1 MRRVVVAE
9 RETFFQ
15 ASVQE
20 GEPYR
25 WTALDTSLDVS
36 GYLRL
41 SHLAYLPPPSLE
53 ALRVF
58 EASRGISP
66 ATTVHSV
73 RAVVRTLTA
82 TKKVEEYVVACF
94 PLDVQRLCNAQTF
107 TVPPI
112 EIDQSGPATA
122 AAGPAP
128 KCSLA
133 SLLPRRRDAAAGL
146 SDTFLLP
153 CPTDIATQLNIRLG
167 LDGFTELQ
175 VDGPGTVVFTGEQ
188 RLTMVSR
195 RRHECDVY

>member
-41 SHLAYLPPPSLE
+41 SHLAYLPPSSLE

-58 EASRGISP
+58 EASRGITP
-66 ATTVHSV
+66 AAAVHSV
-73 RAVVRTLTA
+73 RAIVRTLTA
-82 TKKVEEYVVACF
+82 NKKVEEYVVACF
-94 PLDVQRLCNAQTF
+94 PLDVQRLSNAHTF

-112 EIDQSGPATA
+112 ELRKSDPATTGA
-122 AAGPAP
+122 DP
-128 KCSLA
+128 SSTRSVA
-133 SLLPRRRDAAAGL
+133 SLLPHRHNAAAGL
-146 SDTFLLP
+146 PGTFLLP
-153 CPTDIATQLNIRLG
+153 CPTDIATQLNVRLG
-167 LDGFTELQ
+167 LDGFTELR

-188 RLTMVSR
+188 RLTLVSR
-195 RRHECDVY
+195 RRHECDAY